1 MFDYPGDMDLPTD
14 TSAAGELA
22 LVSVAARGWSLSDG
36 QAGQAGAPAPSAAAL
51 AVIEL
56 AERLTTK
63 ARKRHTFT
71 TALAGAGAFPN
82 PARASVLWLGVDG
95 GTTEL
100 ADLAAAARAAGAKVG
115 GPPDGTRFTPH
126 LTLARPR
133 PPVEATRWL
142 RVLDSYRGPT
152 WEVAEIDLIAS
163 YLGEGPSGRP
173 RYETIARAAL
183 GHPAAEVP

>member
-1 MFDYPGDMDLPTD
+1 MGQRMFVAVVPPEPVVAHLEDFLEPRTGMRWIHPDQWHLT
-14 TSAAGELA
+14 LA
-22 LVSVAARGWSLSDG
+22 FFASVPEHRID
-36 QAGQAGAPAPSAAAL
+36 
-51 AVIEL
+51 EL